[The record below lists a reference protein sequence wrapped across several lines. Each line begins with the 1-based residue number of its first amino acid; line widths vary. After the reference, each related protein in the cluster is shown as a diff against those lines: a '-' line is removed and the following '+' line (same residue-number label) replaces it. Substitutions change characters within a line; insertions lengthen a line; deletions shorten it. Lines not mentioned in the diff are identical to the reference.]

1 MSSRSAQIQVV
12 HLRLDEPLR
21 PLEVEGKYRDVLI
34 VASWG
39 GSVLGQVV
47 VSATDIVSIEAQWE
61 AISAKLGDSLLRERT
76 RAAVSSMA
84 RGRSGPTG
92 QGTPVDASVIVSVR
106 DPDALERCLASIA
119 ALTTPPRETLVA
131 GALHDERTRRVCE
144 MHRARLIP
152 LETGDGTAARNRGIA
167 EAAAE
172 VLALT
177 DSDCVVDANWLD
189 DLDLLFCDPLLMAVT
204 GYVGPLEIETR
215 AQRAFEAHDG
225 LERRVERRRAAA
237 PWLQPV
243 EAATLMGAGANL
255 ILRRRVVEE
264 SGLFAEQVG
273 RSPAH
278 RSGRDLYALYLAV
291 RAGYRIAFDPAR
303 IVWRRGPVDE
313 TALLESVRSSA
324 ADRSAYVAR
333 CLVSHGETAAL
344 RPAARSCI
352 HHVVDDL
359 REVVRADDRS
369 LPLAILL
376 AETVGAFAG
385 LRSGARGL
393 PKRDRTARAALPPRQ
408 ANRDRSASVV
418 RDADMSVSVVVTS
431 CNRRERL
438 RSVLEALAHQSYPL
452 ERIEVVVLLDGSSDG
467 SGEMV
472 RSLDVPYRLRL
483 VEQPNSGLAVSRN
496 RGAREA
502 QEAIVV
508 FLDDDIVPTPDLA
521 AEHAA
526 AHARARAPHFALGYF
541 PPVRAHDDLWALF
554 IVAWWEDHFRRKAQP
569 NHQWTFV
576 DFVDGNSSFPR
587 SLLFSNGGFD
597 ESFKGSR
604 CHDWELGVRL
614 LRDGVPMA
622 FYASAKGAHHL
633 DTSFST
639 ALRNRREQGRNDVL
653 LASKHPHIRG
663 QLGLAQL
670 SSRHAHGS
678 ARARV
683 LLPSDE
689 NDKSR
694 GGLSLL
700 NLLERLHLR
709 REWARLSHLLLR
721 EGYAQGVRDG
731 VTTEEQF
738 RALTA
743 PVDVGENVSAAS
755 LELDRP
761 SVTQLPLDPWV
772 SHVAV
777 TLGGRSTGPIRAVG
791 AEEQWDWD
799 LVAERVAS
807 ELARTSPIR
816 GAPMAALARPT
827 RQ

>member
-1 MSSRSAQIQVV
+1 MSRPSAQIKVV
-12 HLRLDEPLR
+12 HVRLDESIRPLR
-21 PLEVEGKYRDVLI
+21 VDGEYAEVLI

-39 GSVLGQVV
+39 GSVLGQVI
-47 VSATDIVSIEAQWE
+47 VSATDIVPIEAQWE
-61 AISAKLGDSLLRERT
+61 AISARLGDSLLRERT

-92 QGTPVDASVIVSVR
+92 QTTPVDASVIVSVR
-106 DPDALERCLASIA
+106 DPDRLERCLASIA
-119 ALTTPPRETLVA
+119 ALTTSPRETLVA
-131 GALHDERTRRVCE
+131 GASHDERTRHVCE
-144 MHRARLIP
+144 THGARLIP
-152 LETGDGTAARNRGIA
+152 LETGDVTAARNRGIA

-189 DLDLLFCDPLLMAVT
+189 DLDVLFCDPLLMAVT

-215 AQRAFEAHDG
+215 AQRAFEAHEG

-237 PWLQPV
+237 PWLLPV
-243 EAATLMGAGANL
+243 ETATLMGSGANL
-255 ILRRRVVEE
+255 ILGRRAVEE
-264 SGLFAEQVG
+264 SGLFAEQAG
-273 RSPAH
+273 RTAAH
-278 RSGRDLYALYLAV
+278 RSGRDLQALYLAV
-291 RAGYRIAFDPAR
+291 RAGHRIAFDPAR

-313 TALLESVRSSA
+313 PALLQSVRSSA

-344 RPAARSCI
+344 RPATRSCVR
-352 HHVVDDL
+352 HVVDDL
-359 REVVRADDRS
+359 REVVRADGRS
-369 LPLAILL
+369 LPVAILL
-376 AETVGAFAG
+376 AETVGVFAG
-385 LRSGARGL
+385 LWSGARGSRQ
-393 PKRDRTARAALPPRQ
+393 RDRTAPAAPPARQ
-408 ANRDRSASVV
+408 ADRGPSASVV
-418 RDADMSVSVVVTS
+418 RDADLSVSVVVTS

-452 ERIEVVVLLDGSSDG
+452 ERLEVVVLLDGSTDG

-483 VEQPNSGLAVSRN
+483 VEQPNSGLAISRN

-508 FLDDDIVPTPDLA
+508 FLDDDIVPTPDLV

-541 PPVRAHDDLWALF
+541 PPVRTHDDLWALF
-554 IVAWWEDHFRRKAQP
+554 IVAWWEDHFRRKAEP

-614 LRDGVPMA
+614 LRDSVPMA
-622 FYASAKGAHHL
+622 FYAAAKGAHHL
-633 DTSFST
+633 DTSFSS

-670 SSRHAHGS
+670 SSRHVHRS
-678 ARARV
+678 ARAHV
-683 LLPSDE
+683 LFPSDGI
-689 NDKSR
+689 DTSR
-694 GGLSLL
+694 RVLSLL

-721 EGYAQGVRDG
+721 EAYVRGVREG
-731 VTTEEQF
+731 VTTAEQL

-743 PVDVGENVSAAS
+743 PVDVGENVTAAS

-761 SVTQLPLDPWV
+761 SLTQLPLDPRV

-777 TLGGRSTGPIRAVG
+777 TLGGSSTGPIRAVG
-791 AEEQWDWD
+791 AEQQWDWD
-799 LVAERVAS
+799 LLADRVAD
-807 ELARTSPIR
+807 ELARTSPTR
-816 GAPMAALARPT
+816 GAPSAALAGPT
-827 RQ
+827 GE